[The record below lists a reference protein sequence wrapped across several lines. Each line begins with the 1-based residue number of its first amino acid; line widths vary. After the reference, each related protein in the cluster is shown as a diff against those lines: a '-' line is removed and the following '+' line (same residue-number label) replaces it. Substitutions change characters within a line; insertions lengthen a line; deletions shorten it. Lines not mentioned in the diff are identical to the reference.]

1 MAVQNS
7 FSYRLSGTQQAVL
20 VDILKG
26 GNYRPVAVE
35 HAKIAVEAADC
46 RVSLYKTG
54 KCLIQGKGSADFVLF
69 VLEPLVLKSARIGYD
84 DIVDREAFQPH
95 MGIDESGKGDF
106 FGPIVIVGV
115 YVDASL
121 VDRMLE
127 MDVKESKKISSDRKV
142 LEMGRDLR
150 RLLGKRYSIVKI
162 GPRAY
167 NRLYAKMR
175 NVNMIL
181 AWGHARAVENL
192 LDILPDC
199 PRAVSD
205 QFGSKE
211 QVERALMEKGRQI
224 HLVQKHRAESDPA
237 VAAASVIARESFVRS
252 LMRMEDKYGISF
264 PKGASAAVRQRGTEL
279 ARKHAPAIL
288 LETAKCH
295 FKTTDAIL
303 QELRIDRSAL
313 GPEGQPTSRPT
324 STRNSRSAQGRL
336 SSAREG

>member
-1 MAVQNS
+1 MVVKNS
-7 FSYRLSGTQQAVL
+7 FSYRLSGAQEAVL
-20 VDILKG
+20 VDILKQ

-35 HAKIAVEAADC
+35 HTKIAVEAADC
-46 RVSLYKTG
+46 RIAVYATG
-54 KCLIQGKGSADFVLF
+54 QCLVQGKGAADFVLF
-69 VLEPLVLKSARIGYD
+69 VLEPLVLKSVHVGYD
-84 DIVDREAFQPH
+84 DIVDPEAFQPH

-106 FGPIVIVGV
+106 FGPIVIAGA

-121 VDRMLE
+121 VERMRE
-127 MDVKESKKISSDRKV
+127 MDVKESKRMTSDRKV
-142 LEMGRDLR
+142 LEMGRGLR
-150 RLLGKRYSIVKI
+150 KLLGKRYSIVKI

-175 NVNMIL
+175 NVNTIL

-192 LDILPDC
+192 LEILPDC

-205 QFGSKE
+205 QFGSKK
-211 QVERALMEKGRQI
+211 QVEGALMKRGRRI

-252 LMRMEDKYGISF
+252 LRKMEDRYGISF
-264 PKGASAAVRQRGTEL
+264 PKGAGAGVRERGAEL
-279 ARKHAPAIL
+279 ARKHTPAIL

-303 QELRIDRSAL
+303 QALRIDRSAL
-313 GPEGQPTSRPT
+313 GPEGQQTSKPASARH
-324 STRNSRSAQGRL
+324 SRSAQGGL